1 MTGVRV
7 ELLARFS
14 ADGRVWRSFDH
25 LVAYNGVALLLV
37 PVGLA
42 RGNLLAVRDG
52 LPVPWEEV
60 VAVLTADGEEA
71 RQASP
76 MTLAELAPRLVQTF
90 DAEGWVVDRVPAGPK
105 VPQLLRAVSPDGIR
119 WARAKSSRARSSA
132 PF

>member
-25 LVAYNGVALLLV
+25 LVAYNGAALLLV

-60 VAVLTADGEEA
+60 VAVLTAEGEEA
-71 RQASP
+71 RPASP
-76 MTLAELAPRLVQTF
+76 MTLAELTPRLVQCF

-119 WARAKSSRARSSA
+119 WARAKSGRLRSSA